1 MCFCAWWQREQAD
14 AADQGVSEQF
24 DQPSVYDRARVSGH
38 SRLQRDAAGPAAG
51 QPHPETSHSPKNIL
65 QGTCLTHCNGPHH
78 YPTSSFMFS
87 LLTALARPLLS
98 LLLGRPP
105 LSTSLRLPDR
115 SFRYV
120 SLFSAIRAV
129 ARILVRGG
137 LKIREWGQVRPE
149 RPKAGVGFLRRGQP
163 APSPSVSGSGGAL

>member
-1 MCFCAWWQREQAD
+1 VVLKYSLPKRLRDRSNSASVLAVFLKHVSSQMCFCAWWQREQAD

-65 QGTCLTHCNGPHH
+65 QGTCLTHCIGPHH

-129 ARILVRGG
+129 ARILVRGV
-137 LKIREWGQVRPE
+137 EN
-149 RPKAGVGFLRRGQP
+149 
-163 APSPSVSGSGGAL
+163 